1 MEEEEQCCATE
12 VQSYNAGRDLSC
24 RRSSRPLAKF
34 RLHRIAVSRASCP
47 HASVTFSASLCLS
60 ACVSRAW
67 LCILAWLCIGC
78 AFSRSLPCIL
88 SCILSFPAL
97 PLPLTLLRSRPFMKN
112 LLLLSTVH
120 ESFVSPLLSPSL
132 LRAPVATRR
141 PVPHQRPAPLPPTS
155 HFWRPAVK
163 QIWG

>member
-1 MEEEEQCCATE
+1 VLRKCKATM
-12 VQSYNAGRDLSC
+12 QAGTYRVGGARGRWPSSGYTELLCREPPAPTHPLLSLRHFVC
-24 RRSSRPLAKF
+24 L
-34 RLHRIAVSRASCP
+34 L
-47 HASVTFSASLCLS
+47 ASL
-60 ACVSRAW
+60 AR
-67 LCILAWLCIGC
+67 GC
-78 AFSRSLPCIL
+78 AFSRAWN
-88 SCILSFPAL
+88 SFPAL

-163 QIWG
+163 QIWGSGLRPQGLARAVDVYVRFGH